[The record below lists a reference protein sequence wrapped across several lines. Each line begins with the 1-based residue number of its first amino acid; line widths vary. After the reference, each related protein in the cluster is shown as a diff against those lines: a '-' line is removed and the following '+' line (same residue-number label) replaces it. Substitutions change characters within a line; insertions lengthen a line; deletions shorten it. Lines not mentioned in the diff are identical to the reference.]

1 MRDPPNNYI
10 YSPEGWGVSNL
21 TTFIVRLSRD
31 YDEAWAGLIRRRLY
45 AFDPRLVVSQIT
57 PLGQVRENQ
66 LWAERMANAVLKVLA
81 GIALVLTVIG
91 VFSVLAYTV
100 DRRMGEFGVRMAL
113 GATRRDLMQLVI
125 RRGMLLTLIGI
136 VAGVGGALALTRFL
150 RTLLF
155 DISPQSP
162 MVLALVGGLLLL
174 ASTLGCV
181 VPALRATKVD
191 ITRLLRSE

>member
-1 MRDPPNNYI
+1 
-10 YSPEGWGVSNL
+10 
-21 TTFIVRLSRD
+21 
-31 YDEAWAGLIRRRLY
+31 
-45 AFDPRLVVSQIT
+45 
-57 PLGQVRENQ
+57 
-66 LWAERMANAVLKVLA
+66 
-81 GIALVLTVIG
+81 
-91 VFSVLAYTV
+91 
-100 DRRMGEFGVRMAL
+100 
-113 GATRRDLMQLVI
+113 
-125 RRGMLLTLIGI
+125 
-136 VAGVGGALALTRFL
+136 LALTRFL